1 MVRASDSGMEA
12 TCSDL
17 DRAIDRVR
25 SCSKRMDAA
34 YGRTVFDEWAIV
46 SLLPNKGRVLNY
58 KGPREEHFASSFAGD
73 VVKLRKALVAQSH
86 DFGQFEF
93 SRNGEGSEFDAFMCI
108 GDGVY
113 LMCNNLFAT
122 MEDITRDERWYS
134 AQVPFVELS
143 EEFRSSPVTYTA

>member
-1 MVRASDSGMEA
+1 MQTISQVDEAFSQVRQ
-12 TCSDL
+12 CSN
-17 DRAIDRVR
+17 
-25 SCSKRMDAA
+25 RMDEA

-46 SLLPNKGRVLNY
+46 SLLPNQGRILDY
-58 KGPREEHFASSFAGD
+58 IGPRKQQFASSFSSDLA
-73 VVKLRKALVAQSH
+73 KLRKALITQKH

-93 SRNGEGSEFDAFMCI
+93 ARDGEGSEFDAFMCI

-122 MEDITRDERWYS
+122 MEDITSDERWFN

-143 EEFRSSPVTYTA
+143 EEFRSNPVTFTA